1 VQLWESARTP
11 GSTLW
16 IPATCSTA
24 CCPAV
29 AQIAR
34 HGCGTHCFVSPAV
47 SLQVKGVDRQEFAS
61 ESPVVQEAP
70 ARIGVIPM
78 GIADG
83 LRALSCGE
91 VLVRGRR
98 CRLVGNLSLEHAR
111 VDLSDVLDAERGDEV
126 VVVGTQGDQEITPA
140 EVERANGLASSGLVL
155 AAGASVQRVYLGNEA
170 LLPS

>member
-1 VQLWESARTP
+1 MEAPVRHQKTAHIIAGRFAHYLLRHLAK
-11 GSTLW
+11 ST
-16 IPATCSTA
+16 
-24 CCPAV
+24 
-29 AQIAR
+29 Q
-34 HGCGTHCFVSPAV
+34 VSMV
-47 SLQVKGVDRQEFAS
+47 RVRRQAE
-61 ESPVVQEAP
+61 EP

-98 CRLVGNLSLEHAR
+98 CRLVGSLSLEHAR
-111 VDLSDVLDAERGDEV
+111 VDLSDVPDAERGDEV

-155 AAGASVQRVYLGNEA
+155 AAGASVQRVYLRNGA
-170 LLPS
+170 LLSS